1 MLSYE
6 EYEILEKINE
16 LIEKKDW
23 KEIKKKL
30 AELPPSDIVYI
41 FENSSSET
49 ELLLFRLLSN
59 EKAAKV
65 FSELELDEQESILR
79 NIGNE
84 KIKQLILELP
94 PDDRTEI
101 FGDLPGNITQK
112 LLNILPPAERK
123 EALSLL
129 CYSEESVGR
138 IMTPEY
144 IAVKSEWTIEKALN
158 HIRELGKDAETVNMI
173 YVVDNKWHLIDSL
186 PIRKFI
192 LANPGESVKSIM
204 DYKFISIPA
213 YEDQE
218 EAAKKIQKYNFVA
231 LPVVDREG
239 VLMGIITIDDILD
252 VLEEET
258 TEDFHKGAAVSPVGI
273 NYTTASSWM
282 LYRKRVVW
290 LAILLVTGFISS
302 KIVAHFEVTLESVIA
317 LAFFIPV
324 LIDTGGNTST
334 QSATLIIRAISTG
347 DLTLRKWFS
356 VVKKEL
362 LTGLLLG
369 ITIGGIFFLRGFIFK
384 DGIPLAL
391 TLGLSTLSIIMVANL
406 IGALL
411 PIILTRLKLDP
422 AVISSPL
429 LTTVIDSLGLLIY
442 FFIARLIFNL

>member
-6 EYEILEKINE
+6 EYEIVEKINE
-16 LIEKKDW
+16 LVGKKEW
-23 KEIKKKL
+23 KEIKKLL
-30 AELPPSDIVYI
+30 AELPPSDIAYI
-41 FENSSSET
+41 FENAGSET
-49 ELLLFRLLSN
+49 ELLLFRLLPN

-65 FSELELDEQESILR
+65 FSELELDEQESILK
-79 NIGNE
+79 NIGN
-84 KIKQLILELP
+84 KKVKQLILELP

-112 LLNILPPAERK
+112 LLNILPPSERK

-144 IAVKSEWTIEKALN
+144 IAVKSKWTIEKALA

-192 LANPGESVKSIM
+192 LANPEDSIESFM
-204 DYKFISIPA
+204 DYKFISISA

-218 EAAKKIQKYNFVA
+218 EAARKIKKYNLVA

-239 VLMGIITIDDILD
+239 VLMGIVTIDDILD

-273 NYTTASSWM
+273 NYTTASPFV
-282 LYRKRVVW
+282 LYTKRVIW
-290 LAILLVTGFISS
+290 LAILLLTGFISS
-302 KIVAHFEVTLESVIA
+302 TIVSHFQMTIESVIA
-317 LAFFIPV
+317 LSFFIPV

-362 LTGLLLG
+362 IIGLLLG
-369 ITIGGIFFLRGFIFK
+369 VSIGGIFFLRSFIFNE
-384 DGIPLAL
+384 GVRLAL
-391 TLGLSTLSIIMVANL
+391 TLGLSTLGIIMVANL

-411 PIILTRLKLDP
+411 PIALTRLKLDP
-422 AVISSPL
+422 AIISSPL
-429 LTTVIDSLGLLIY
+429 LTTVVDSLGLLIY
-442 FFIARLIFNL
+442 FYIAQLIFRL

>member
-6 EYEILEKINE
+6 EYEILENINE

-23 KEIKKKL
+23 KEIKKRL
-30 AELPPSDIVYI
+30 ANLPASDIAYI
-41 FENSSSET
+41 FENSGSET
-49 ELLLFRLLSN
+49 ELLLFRLLPN

-65 FSELELDEQESILR
+65 FSELEIDEQESILK

-84 KIKQLILELP
+84 KVKQLILELP

-138 IMTPEY
+138 IMTPDY

-192 LANPGESVKSIM
+192 LADPGDSIESIM
-204 DYKFISIPA
+204 DYKFISISA

-218 EAAKKIQKYNFVA
+218 EAAKKIQKYNLVA

-239 VLMGIITIDDILD
+239 VLMGIVTIDDILD

-273 NYTTASSWM
+273 NYTTASPWM
-282 LYRKRVVW
+282 LYTKRVLW

-302 KIVAHFEVTLESVIA
+302 TIVAHFKVTLESVIA

-362 LTGLLLG
+362 IIGLLLG
-369 ITIGGIFFLRGFIFK
+369 ISIGSIFFLRSFIFN
-384 DGIPLAL
+384 DGIQLAL
-391 TLGLSTLSIIMVANL
+391 TLGLSTLSIIIVANL
-406 IGALL
+406 IGAIL
-411 PIILTRLKLDP
+411 PIILTKLKLDP
-422 AVISSPL
+422 AIISSPL
-429 LTTVIDSLGLLIY
+429 LTTIIDSLGLLIY
-442 FFIARLIFNL
+442 FYIAHLIYNL

>member
-6 EYEILEKINE
+6 EYDLVEKINE
-16 LIEKKDW
+16 FIEKKDW
-23 KEIKKKL
+23 KEIIKKL
-30 AELPPSDIVYI
+30 TDLPSSDIAYI
-41 FENSSSET
+41 LENSSEEM
-49 ELLLFRLLSN
+49 ELLLFRLLPR

-65 FSELELDEQESILR
+65 FSELEVDEQESILR

-84 KIKQLILELP
+84 KVKQIILELP

-101 FGDLPGNITQK
+101 FGDLPGNVTQK
-112 LLNILPPAERK
+112 LLNILPPVERK
-123 EALSLL
+123 EALTLL
-129 CYSEESVGR
+129 CYSVDSVGR

-144 IAVKSEWTIEKALN
+144 IAVRPAWTIEKALG
-158 HIRELGKDAETVNMI
+158 HIRELGKDAETVDMI
-173 YVVDNKWHLIDSL
+173 YVVDDKWHLVDSL

-192 LANPGESVKSIM
+192 LGNPGENVESIM
-204 DYKFISIPA
+204 DYKFISISA
-213 YEDQE
+213 DKDQE
-218 EAAKKIQKYNFVA
+218 EAAKKMKKYNLVA
-231 LPVVDREG
+231 LPVVDKEE
-239 VLMGIITIDDILD
+239 VLIGIVTIDDVLD

-273 NYTTASSWM
+273 NYTTASPWM
-282 LYRKRVVW
+282 LYAKRVVW

-302 KIVAHFEVTLESVIA
+302 TIVARFQLTLESVIA

-362 LTGLLLG
+362 LVGLLLG
-369 ITIGGIFFLRGFIFK
+369 LSVGAIFFLRGVIFK

-391 TLGLSTLSIIMVANL
+391 TLGLSTLSIIIIANL
-406 IGALL
+406 LGAIL
-411 PIILTRLKLDP
+411 PIILTRVRLDP
-422 AVISSPL
+422 AIISSPL
-429 LTTVIDSLGLLIY
+429 LTTIIDALGLLIY
-442 FFIARLIFNL
+442 FYIARLIFKL

>member
-1 MLSYE
+1 MLSYQ
-6 EYEILEKINE
+6 EYKVIEKINE
-16 LIEKKDW
+16 LIEKKEW
-23 KEIKKKL
+23 KEIKN
-30 AELPPSDIVYI
+30 ELDRLPSSDIAYI
-41 FENSSSET
+41 LENSNNET
-49 ELLLFRLLSN
+49 KLLLFRLLPN

-65 FSELELDEQESILR
+65 FSELEPDEQESILR
-79 NIGNE
+79 NIGN
-84 KIKQLILELP
+84 KKVKQLILELP

-112 LLNILPPAERK
+112 LLNILPPEERQ

-129 CYSEESVGR
+129 CYPERSVGR

-144 IAVKSEWTIEKALN
+144 IAVKSDWTIEKALN

-192 LANPGESVKSIM
+192 LAQPGDTVNSIM
-204 DYKFISIPA
+204 DYKFISISP
-213 YEDQE
+213 YDDQE
-218 EAAKKIQKYNFVA
+218 EAAKKIQKYNLVA
-231 LPVVDREG
+231 LPVVDKEG
-239 VLMGIITIDDILD
+239 VLLGIVTIDDVLD

-273 NYTTASSWM
+273 SYITASPWV
-282 LYRKRVVW
+282 LYRKRVLW
-290 LAILLVTGFISS
+290 LAVLLFTGFISS
-302 KIVAHFEVTLESVIA
+302 TIISRFQVALESVIA

-334 QSATLIIRAISTG
+334 QSATLIIRAIATG

-362 LTGLLLG
+362 LTGALLG
-369 ITIGGIFFLRGFIFK
+369 LSLGVIFFLRCFLLK
-384 DGIPLAL
+384 EGIQMGL
-391 TLGLSTLSIIMVANL
+391 TLGFSIFSIIIISNL

-411 PIILTRLKLDP
+411 PIILTKLRLDP
-422 AVISSPL
+422 AIISSPL
-429 LTTVIDSLGLLIY
+429 LTTIIDATGLLIY
-442 FFIARLIFNL
+442 FYIANLIFKL